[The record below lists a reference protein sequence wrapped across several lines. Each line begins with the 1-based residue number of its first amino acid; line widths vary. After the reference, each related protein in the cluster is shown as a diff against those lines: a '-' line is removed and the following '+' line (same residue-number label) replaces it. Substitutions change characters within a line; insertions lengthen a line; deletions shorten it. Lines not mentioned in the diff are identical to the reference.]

1 MLARRWTWSSTPR
14 SMASRR
20 RCSAGASSA
29 GIWNVASSSRARTM
43 RCKSASS
50 CVAVDDSVGWDASLL
65 RRYSSGERSSCFR
78 STVSAARKASMSI
91 LASRPLMPCSRM
103 LLSSALCSPC
113 GSDVSAYAS
122 VGPIAPD
129 AISCS
134 TDGESRVPIALRR
147 ATQSG
152 FRPNRRA
159 TAVVVRPSSS
169 TSEQTTRASS
179 SAVVVRPGALTASIS
194 RLCSTLR
201 AGDSTTTGTIVA
213 PCSRHRCTRLNP
225 SRTSNTSFSL
235 VSGQGATRSGSSL
248 PCSARGGTAP
258 GRSEL

>member
-1 MLARRWTWSSTPR
+1 MRWAWPSTPR

-29 GIWNVASSSRARTM
+29 GIWNVARSSRARPI

-50 CVAVDDSVGWDASLL
+50 CVALDDSVGWGASLL
-65 RRYSSGERSSCFR
+65 RRYSSGARSSCFR
-78 STVSAARKASMSI
+78 STASAARKASMSI
-91 LASRPLMPCSRM
+91 IASRALTPWLRRLAST
-103 LLSSALCSPC
+103 AFCSPV

-129 AISCS
+129 ATSCS
-134 TDGESRVPIALRR
+134 TDDESCVPIALRR

-159 TAVVVRPSSS
+159 TAVAVRPSSL

-179 SAVVVRPGALTASIS
+179 SAVVVRLGAFTASIS
-194 RLCSTLR
+194 RLCSMLC
-201 AGDSTTTGTIVA
+201 AGDSTTTGTSVA
-213 PCSRHRCTRLNP
+213 PCSLHRCTRLNP
-225 SRTSNTSFSL
+225 SRTSNASFSL

-258 GRSEL
+258 GRSEP